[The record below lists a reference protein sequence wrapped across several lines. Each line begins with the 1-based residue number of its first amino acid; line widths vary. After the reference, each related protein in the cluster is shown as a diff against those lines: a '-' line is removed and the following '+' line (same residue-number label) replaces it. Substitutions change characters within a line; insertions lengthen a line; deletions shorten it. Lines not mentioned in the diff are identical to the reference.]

1 MYQNI
6 GIVQENQINM
16 FTYVKGAINPSKIL
30 WLKENLENSTF
41 YDANSSVRNDV
52 VLHLSEKDTI
62 SISKEVSEYL
72 NSYMFEKVKKQAD
85 ELAGCKTTLADT
97 TYIPFMK
104 YQTKSNIERHSD
116 VRDGVFNKFISAVC
130 YINDDYEGGE
140 LLIFD
145 GINEVSKI
153 KPSSGDVILLGHG
166 VQHEAMTVNS
176 GEKYIFVLFFDIDE
190 KEKS

>member
-41 YDANSSVRNDV
+41 YDVESLGRNDT

-62 SISKEVSEYL
+62 SISEEVSEYL

-85 ELAGCKTTLADT
+85 ELAGCKTTLAKT

-104 YQTKSNIERHSD
+104 YQTKSYIGRHSD
-116 VRDGVFNKFISAVC
+116 VRDGVSNKFVSAVC

-153 KPSSGDVILLGHG
+153 KPFSGDVILLGHG

-176 GEKYIFVLFFDIDE
+176 GEKYIFVIYFDIDE

>member
-1 MYQNI
+1 
-6 GIVQENQINM
+6 M
-16 FTYVKGAINPSKIL
+16 FTYIKGVINPSKIL
-30 WLKENLENSTF
+30 WLKENLKNSTF
-41 YDANSSVRNDV
+41 YDANSSDRNDV
-52 VLHLSEKDTI
+52 VLHLSEKDSI
-62 SISKEVSEYL
+62 SISMEVNEYL
-72 NSYMFEKVKKQAD
+72 DSYTLKKVKKQAD
-85 ELAGCKTTLADT
+85 ELAGCKTTLAKP

-104 YQTKSNIERHSD
+104 YQTKSSIGRHSD
-116 VRDGVFNKFISAVC
+116 VRGGVSNKFISAVC

-166 VQHEAMTVNS
+166 VQHAAMTVNS
-176 GEKYIFVLFFDIDE
+176 GEKYIFVIYFDIDE

>member
-1 MYQNI
+1 M
-6 GIVQENQINM
+6 VQENQINM

-41 YDANSSVRNDV
+41 YDVESLGRNDT

>member
-16 FTYVKGAINPSKIL
+16 FTHIKGAINPSKIL

-41 YDANSSVRNDV
+41 YDMKSSGRNDV

-62 SISKEVSEYL
+62 FMSKEVYEHLGSD
-72 NSYMFEKVKKQAD
+72 MFEKVKKQAD
-85 ELAGCKTTLADT
+85 ELAGCKTTLVKT
-97 TYIPFMK
+97 LHIPFMK
-104 YQTKSNIERHSD
+104 YQKKSYIGRHAD
-116 VRDGVFNKFISAVC
+116 TRDYVSNKFISAVC
-130 YINDDYEGGE
+130 YINDNYEGGE

-145 GINEVSKI
+145 GIDEVSKI
-153 KPSSGDVILLGHG
+153 KPCSGDVVLLGHG

-176 GEKYIFVLFFDIDE
+176 GEKYIFVIYFDIDE

>member
-1 MYQNI
+1 
-6 GIVQENQINM
+6 M
-16 FTYVKGAINPSKIL
+16 FTYIKDAINPSKIL

-41 YDANSSVRNDV
+41 YDVKSSGRNDA

-62 SISKEVSEYL
+62 SISKEVNEYL
-72 NSYMFEKVKKQAD
+72 DSYMFEKVKKQAD
-85 ELAGCKTTLADT
+85 ELAGCKTTLAKT

-104 YQTKSNIERHSD
+104 YQTKYNIGSHSD
-116 VRDGVFNKFISAVC
+116 VRDGVSNKFISAVC

-145 GINEVSKI
+145 GIDEVSKI
-153 KPSSGDVILLGHG
+153 KPCSGDVVLLGHG

-176 GEKYIFVLFFDIDE
+176 GEKYIFVIYFDIDE
-190 KEKS
+190 KKKS

>member
-41 YDANSSVRNDV
+41 YDVESLGRNDT

-176 GEKYIFVLFFDIDE
+176 GEKYIFVLFFDIDK

>member
-1 MYQNI
+1 
-6 GIVQENQINM
+6 M
-16 FTYVKGAINPSKIL
+16 FTYIKGAINPSKIL

-41 YDANSSVRNDV
+41 YDAKSSGRNDV

-62 SISKEVSEYL
+62 SISKEVNEYL
-72 NSYMFEKVKKQAD
+72 DSYMFEKVKKQVD
-85 ELAGCKTTLADT
+85 ELAGGKTTLADT

-104 YQTKSNIERHSD
+104 YQKKSNVGRHSD
-116 VRDGVFNKFISAVC
+116 VRDGVSNKFVSAVC

-153 KPSSGDVILLGHG
+153 KPFSGDVILLGHG

-176 GEKYIFVLFFDIDE
+176 GEKYIFVIYFDIDE